1 MPNRLAKEDSP
12 YLYQHKEDL
21 VDWYAFGDEALS
33 RAKEENRAIFISIGY
48 SSCHWCHVMQ
58 KEVFNNKE
66 CADILNRAFIS
77 IKIDKEERPDL
88 DQYYQSVYRL
98 LNRRGGGWPTSIFCT
113 PQNKPIFAATY
124 IPPYSN
130 EHSIEE
136 MGFVELTKLIELKI
150 ASNDEQLYKN
160 ANEIESFINHKE
172 HPKEATILKE
182 EIYKNFLY
190 QATQNY
196 DTHNGGFGVAPKFP
210 QSNTLKTLLMID
222 KLFDEK
228 SAKAIVVDTLNSMK
242 KGGMYDLVD
251 GGFCRYSVDEKYLVP
266 HFEKM
271 LYDNALLCELYTLA
285 YMEYK
290 DDSYLKIAKDI
301 AMFWHTKMS
310 SDFLMYSAS
319 DADSHSGEGEY
330 YLYSY
335 DEVKKALIA
344 TDALEIKRSLSL
356 MGLSEMGNFEGK
368 NIIRLESEFCEFEK
382 IRPLLQQIRET
393 REFPFVDKK
402 IQTSWSAMMIKSMFL
417 LGEIEPSF
425 KDMALKYLD
434 KLQNIMFIDSKLYHT
449 LLYGKTPKVEAFLE
463 DYAFMAS
470 AFIVA
475 YNSTLDELY
484 LLKAQH
490 LASLALEKFYVNG
503 VWKFS
508 KNEFD
513 LNATI
518 DDNTY
523 TSSVSTMIDVLLSL
537 YALLEDEKYKH
548 FAFKTLE
555 YHSFD
560 VSRRSI
566 IYPSMVLNILRY
578 LKEDIILK
586 SKYIDKQ
593 NHLSIKYPFV
603 HKKIS
608 NDEQI
613 MVCGLKSCYGIASS
627 IDEVDNIRS
636 LV

>member
-12 YLYQHKEDL
+12 YLVQHKDDL
-21 VDWYAFGDEALS
+21 VDWYAWGDEALN

-48 SSCHWCHVMQ
+48 SSCHWCHVIQ

-113 PQNKPIFAATY
+113 PQNKPIFASTY
-124 IPPYSN
+124 IPPYSS
-130 EHSIEE
+130 EQSIEN
-136 MGFVELTKLIELKI
+136 MGFVELTKLIESKI
-150 ASNDEQLYKN
+150 ALNDEQLYKN

-196 DTHNGGFGVAPKFP
+196 DTHYGGFSVAPKFP
-210 QSNTLKTLLMID
+210 QANTLKTLLVID

-228 SAKAIVVDTLNSMK
+228 SAKAMVINTLNSMK

-251 GGFCRYSVDEKYLVP
+251 GGFCRYSVDEKYFTP

-290 DDSYLKIAKDI
+290 DESYLKIAKEI
-301 AMFWHTKMS
+301 VMFWHTKMS
-310 SDFLMYSAS
+310 RDFLMYSAS
-319 DADSHSGEGEY
+319 DADTNGGEGEY

-335 DEVKKALIA
+335 DEVKQALIA
-344 TDALEIKRSLSL
+344 VDALEIKRSLSL
-356 MGLSEMGNFEGK
+356 MGLSEWGNFEGK
-368 NIIRLESEFCEFEK
+368 NIIRVENEFCEFEK
-382 IRPLLQQIRET
+382 IKPLLAKIRES

-402 IQTSWSAMMIKSMFL
+402 VQTSWSAMMIKSMFL
-417 LGEIEPSF
+417 LGEIESSF
-425 KDMALKYLD
+425 KEMALNYLQ
-434 KLQNIMFIDSKLYHT
+434 KLQNIMFVDSKLYHT
-449 LLYGKTPKVEAFLE
+449 SLDGKTPKVEAFLE

-470 AFIVA
+470 AFIAA
-475 YNSTLDELY
+475 YNATLDEVH

-490 LASLALEKFYVNG
+490 LTSLALEKFYKNG

-508 KNEFD
+508 INEFD
-513 LNATI
+513 LDATI

-523 TSSVSTMIDVLLSL
+523 TSSISTMIEVLLNL
-537 YALLEDEKYKH
+537 NALLEDDKYRH
-548 FAFKTLE
+548 FAFKSLE

-560 VSRRSI
+560 ISRRSI
-566 IYPSMVLNILRY
+566 IYPSMVLNVLRY
-578 LKEDIILK
+578 LKEDIIIK

-593 NHLSIKYPFV
+593 NALFIRYPFV
-603 HKKIS
+603 LKKLS
-608 NDEQI
+608 DDEGI
-613 MVCGLKSCYGIASS
+613 MVCGLKSCYGVASS
-627 IDEVDNIRS
+627 INEVDSIRS